1 MCTHCPNSNKYG
13 FIIFNFLPEITY
25 NILSIEFKTNFIRRM
40 EIKDILSVPTSIE
53 QNLCLTK

>member
-13 FIIFNFLPEITY
+13 FIIFNFLSEITY
-25 NILSIEFKTNFIRRM
+25 NILSIEFKTNFIRRV

>member
-13 FIIFNFLPEITY
+13 FIIFNFLSEITY